1 MTTEATARATTV
13 AQLAPKVAQ
22 ALRATVPSP
31 ELLAGPGFHGPAD
44 IDTLVGLPGT
54 YLWPEIPAAIRQ
66 ITFVFDSDK
75 VGFQG
80 RYTIANGFFP
90 VEQGTFFCLPNN
102 PAIGFAVL
110 TLAPQLGAARTRVIS
125 GLVDDLLGRIVVLM
139 LGDFPTGGNP
149 PVTRFSATRLF

>member
-1 MTTEATARATTV
+1 MSTEAMARATTV
-13 AQLAPKVAQ
+13 AQLAPTVAKV
-22 ALRATVPSP
+22 LHATVPSP
-31 ELLAGPGFHGPAD
+31 ELLAGPGFHGFDD

-54 YLWPEIPAAIRQ
+54 YIWPEIPGAIRQ

-80 RYTIANGFFP
+80 HYTIGNGLFP
-90 VEQGTFFCLPNN
+90 VEQGTFFSLPNN

-110 TLAPQLGAARTRVIS
+110 TLVPQLGAARTRVIS

-139 LGDFPTGGNP
+139 LGDFPEGGNP
-149 PVTRFSATRLF
+149 PLTRFSATRLF